1 MNWTFY
7 FIHPR
12 FLRVFFKILTRHFFL
27 NLQNLASLNPLVRP
41 RAADVPRT
49 FPESRTE
56 IKMAADLHD
65 ESLEADLLVA
75 VGLVAVELEVVVED
89 EAVLHVRWHLDPNG
103 CCTC

>member
-1 MNWTFY
+1 
-7 FIHPR
+7 
-12 FLRVFFKILTRHFFL
+12 
-27 NLQNLASLNPLVRP
+27 
-41 RAADVPRT
+41 
-49 FPESRTE
+49 
-56 IKMAADLHD
+56 MAADLHD